1 MQPTK
6 TTKLYNG
13 EIIIDFYEQRHW
25 YKRRD
30 TDEILVSV
38 TGATSM
44 VDKSRPLIF
53 WAVGLMRD
61 HLLEIVENG
70 QAVLTDHIIEA
81 SKLHAQRKEE
91 AAAKGS
97 EVHAWIENYINSKL
111 KKNVQRPAMPKD
123 EQILNGVL
131 AFLNWETE
139 HKVRFLSTEKIVYS
153 KKHNYVGLMDTKAK
167 IDRKICAVDFKTS
180 SGIYN
185 EMRYQISAYRSADEE
200 ETGIKYDGPNWI
212 IRFDKNTA
220 EFEAYSFDEQAN
232 DFKAFLGA
240 LAIKRREKELSKK

>member
-139 HKVRFLSTEKIVYS
+139 HKVKFLSTEKIVYS
-153 KKHNYVGLMDTKAK
+153 RKHNYVGIMDAVAI
-167 IDRKICAVDFKTS
+167 IDKKRSPIDFKTGN
-180 SGIYN
+180 GIYN
-185 EMRYQISAYRSADEE
+185 EMRYQVAAYQAADEE
-200 ETGIKYDGPNWI
+200 ETGEKYDGDKWI

-220 EFEAYSFDEQAN
+220 EFYAQSFAEQN
-232 DFKAFLGA
+232 KDFRTFLGA